1 MGAAAALAAAHELR
15 ISPRPIVLADSFAA
29 FAAFLLLLLLPVSV
43 YFYVFHGDWFMLYL
57 VDVRRVPSA
66 LALFGFLA
74 ELAIGFLGFVF
85 SAVCVRNQRNP
96 WVVTALV
103 GCLIGSLGV
112 VALYPERLRVLGT
125 FRQYQGGFGLLPYG
139 GSLLQGALAMGGL
152 LVVGGTFL
160 LVRIRRGQARI
171 QRS

>member
-1 MGAAAALAAAHELR
+1 
-15 ISPRPIVLADSFAA
+15 
-29 FAAFLLLLLLPVSV
+29 VSV
-43 YFYVFHGDWFMLYL
+43 
-57 VDVRRVPSA
+57 
-66 LALFGFLA
+66 
-74 ELAIGFLGFVF
+74 
-85 SAVCVRNQRNP
+85 
-96 WVVTALV
+96 LV
-103 GCLIGSLGV
+103 GCVIGALAV

-139 GSLLQGALAMGGL
+139 GALLQGALAMGGL